1 MPVDPPPSRPAL
13 RRTLLARRAALAPTA
28 RAAAQRRILA
38 HVARLPALRPG
49 ASIGLYVSR
58 GTEVATESLR
68 ALARGRRCRIFLPLI
83 TDHRN
88 YQMVFHAD
96 HGRPLRRN
104 RYLIGE
110 PIGGRAIAARAL
122 AMVLMPL
129 VGFDEAGHRLGNGAG
144 YYDRWLSFRRESR
157 GSPLL
162 VGVAFECQR
171 CALIEPQAHDVPLD
185 AVVTENGLQL
195 FAAGR

>member
-1 MPVDPPPSRPAL
+1 L
-13 RRTLLARRAALAPTA
+13 RRALLARRAALAPA
-28 RAAAQRRILA
+28 VRAAGQRRILA

-49 ASIGLYVSR
+49 AALGLYVSR
-58 GTEVATESLR
+58 GTEVATGALR
-68 ALARGRRCRIFLPLI
+68 ALARSRRCRVFLPLI
-83 TDHRN
+83 TDPRN
-88 YQMVFHAD
+88 FQMEFHAD

-110 PIGGRAIAARAL
+110 PIGGRAIAAPAL
-122 AMVLMPL
+122 AIVLMPL
-129 VGFDEAGHRLGNGAG
+129 VGFDDAGNRLGNGAG
-144 YYDRWLSFRRESR
+144 YYDRWLGFRLGTR
-157 GSPLL
+157 GAPLL

-171 CALIEPQAHDVPLD
+171 CARIEPQAHDVPLD